1 MLNLIIMSVVL
12 GCTVTDLTETGVA
25 NTQDPTIQSLEKSA
39 ESLDRMI
46 VKTEKM
52 HADLEIIIQNQE
64 AIFRAVTKCI
74 SDETCT
80 ALRNSMAD
88 FNMGSSQ

>member
-25 NTQDPTIQSLEKSA
+25 PMQDPTIQSLEKSA
-39 ESLDRMI
+39 ETLDRMI

-52 HADLEIIIQNQE
+52 SADLEIMIQNQE

-80 ALRNSMAD
+80 ALRNSMTD
-88 FNMGSSQ
+88 FNGE

>member
-25 NTQDPTIQSLEKSA
+25 PMQDPTIQSLEKSA
-39 ESLDRMI
+39 ETLDRMI

-52 HADLEIIIQNQE
+52 QRRSGDYDSEPRSY
-64 AIFRAVTKCI
+64 F
-74 SDETCT
+74 
-80 ALRNSMAD
+80 
-88 FNMGSSQ
+88 

>member
-1 MLNLIIMSVVL
+1 MLNLIIMSGVL

-25 NTQDPTIQSLEKSA
+25 STQDPTIQSLEKSA
-39 ESLDRMI
+39 ETLDRMI

-52 HADLEIIIQNQE
+52 SADLEIIIQNQE

-80 ALRNSMAD
+80 ALRNSMSD
-88 FNMGSSQ
+88 FDER